1 MKPKFIVQADAGPLI
16 GAGHI
21 MRCLP
26 LIEALTELKYEVEV
40 LGTIIN
46 LPWVIDALTNTGVK
60 IHNSSDK
67 LDISISTN
75 DVLIL
80 DSYTLP
86 VESPLILNKKWSK
99 IIVIGDLYTPNY
111 LCDLFIN
118 MSMSQLARS
127 SKSRARNFLSGP
139 EYIMTRNEIIKA
151 KSSANLQQVLKQKIL
166 VSGGASDFENFTHEV
181 VKKLM
186 MIDFNFEVCVF
197 SKQSPNFF
205 HDSRF
210 TFKSLGSDL
219 VKEIEGVNLFISTAG
234 TSAFDFLTLGGVL
247 ALGCAVENQIENYV
261 QLQVNGLAI
270 GVGECDKN
278 GVWNLDSEKLN
289 SFLADKELQDKL
301 IARSKNLFKGEG
313 AMKITNEILNLV
325 L

>member
-1 MKPKFIVQADAGPLI
+1 MNVCK
-16 GAGHI
+16 
-21 MRCLP
+21 
-26 LIEALTELKYEVEV
+26 E
-40 LGTIIN
+40 IIN
-46 LPWVIDALTNTGVK
+46 LEVISK
-60 IHNSSDK
+60 H
-67 LDISISTN
+67 
-75 DVLIL
+75 
-80 DSYTLP
+80 
-86 VESPLILNKKWSK
+86 LNK
-99 IIVIGDLYTPNY
+99 LN
-111 LCDLFIN
+111 DLFDDAQDQN
-118 MSMSQLARS
+118 EMTVKLA
-127 SKSRARNFLSGP
+127 
-139 EYIMTRNEIIKA
+139 EIIKA

-197 SKQSPNFF
+197 SKQPPNFF
-205 HDSRF
+205 YDSRF

-278 GVWNLDSEKLN
+278 GVWNLDSQKLN